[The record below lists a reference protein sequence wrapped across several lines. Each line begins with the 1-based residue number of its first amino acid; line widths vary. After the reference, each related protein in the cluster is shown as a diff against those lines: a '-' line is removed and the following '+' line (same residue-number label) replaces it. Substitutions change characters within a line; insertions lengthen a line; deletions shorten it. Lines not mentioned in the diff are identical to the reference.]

1 MSSLDPSAHKRI
13 GRCVRNFDYAVWD
26 RVLDDAVLAG
36 IFSKGLTES
45 DHELSPP
52 EHWHQNL
59 ADDSPFD
66 RVWGIGFRADDPEAR
81 NPRRW
86 SWKILIGKVFS
97 TVRDIF
103 CTSEARLATQAS
115 SQQFCTPTSTGRI
128 HEISLAPPRP
138 RALARA
144 CPGPPSDC
152 STCFAYAPADSSPEV
167 LAVTPR
173 VAPCLALPEHGPCLV
188 HGIITL
194 DDASF
199 TTKIAVHSGAN
210 ALAPYGSWR
219 SLTMV
224 PHKLS
229 SDPTYWIACSQWE
242 RHPSRASGNAL
253 LVPGVVLA
261 NLLLCKRRRVSA

>member
-52 EHWHQNL
+52 AHWHQNL

-173 VAPCLALPEHGPCLV
+173 VAPASRYQNMAP
-188 HGIITL
+188 
-194 DDASF
+194 ASF
-199 TTKIAVHSGAN
+199 TVS
-210 ALAPYGSWR
+210 
-219 SLTMV
+219 SLSTTPLLPRRLRFTV
-224 PHKLS
+224 EL
-229 SDPTYWIACSQWE
+229 T
-242 RHPSRASGNAL
+242 PSRPMVHGA
-253 LVPGVVLA
+253 P
-261 NLLLCKRRRVSA
+261 